1 MLARNFRSLPP
12 PSRYRLLIVVEQST
26 ARYSKRKFR
35 VIATK
40 RRRKRSKNKQVKPCL
55 RSCSRLSI
63 PNNTF
68 PPSSF
73 DSLQGTKWRV
83 FRHDFPT
90 VNTHPSSLL
99 IPFHKFSRKRR
110 NNATRRTR
118 SRGKWEE
125 ADNEAADNRRR
136 KQPSCFKKLRNPRDS
151 PQLLFLPFPFLSSSF
166 FFFERKRVW
175 KIRRRGFF
183 YLFRK
188 GRRDKE
194 NY

>member
-1 MLARNFRSLPP
+1 M
-12 PSRYRLLIVVEQST
+12 
-26 ARYSKRKFR
+26 
-35 VIATK
+35 
-40 RRRKRSKNKQVKPCL
+40 KPCL

-99 IPFHKFSRKRR
+99 IPFHKFSRERR

-188 GRRDKE
+188 RRRDKE